1 MKKILLSLLAV
12 IVVLG
17 LFAVAGYAG
26 YRLGYVQ
33 GVQSKTTAG
42 SPSTS
47 NPNPLLR
54 PFNNF
59 NFGSGMHQAPTRRFR
74 SGRGFRR
81 GVPVTGFG
89 FGVFALFV
97 SLARV
102 AVLIA
107 IFLLVIGFIYWL
119 LTRTGWRLTRVAQT
133 STTPP
138 PPSSESVGQDTET
151 KL

>member
-1 MKKILLSLLAV
+1 MKKVLLSLLAV

-33 GVQSKTTAG
+33 GVQSKMTAS
-42 SPSTS
+42 SPS

-59 NFGSGMHQAPTRRFR
+59 NFGFGMRQAPMHRFR
-74 SGRGFRR
+74 SGRDFRR

-119 LTRTGWRLTRVAQT
+119 LTRTGWRLTRAAQT
-133 STTPP
+133 SAPP
-138 PPSSESVGQDTET
+138 PPPGSESVDQDTET
-151 KL
+151 KP

>member
-1 MKKILLSLLAV
+1 MKKVLLSLLAV
-12 IVVLG
+12 VVVLG

-26 YRLGYVQ
+26 YRLGYGQ
-33 GVQSKTTAG
+33 GVQSKMAAS
-42 SPSTS
+42 SPS

-74 SGRGFRR
+74 SGRDFRR

-89 FGVFALFV
+89 FGVFALFM

-119 LTRTGWRLTRVAQT
+119 LTRTGWRLTRAAQT
-133 STTPP
+133 SATPP
-138 PPSSESVGQDTET
+138 PPSSESVDQDTET
-151 KL
+151 KP